1 MALGDLIW
9 QRQALIE
16 DTVGAHHDEVAIAS
30 VSSNER
36 LERVTVAFYANVV
49 SGDSAVLQTWLD
61 RGVLVVV
68 QWTDASMGTPPTPDD
83 IGETDLS
90 TIDILADAYVRMGEA
105 ETFTNWHHV
114 PKAGVVEVDAVVR
127 RTPPSGGSGLVWVTW
142 GLADFAGAGVEV
154 GYHKIY
160 SRVLVSTVA

>member
-1 MALGDLIW
+1 MALGDLTW

-16 DTVGAHHDEVAIAS
+16 DTSGAHHDEVAIAS

-36 LERVTVAFYANVV
+36 LEFVRVSFYCNVV
-49 SGDSAVLQTWLD
+49 SSDSAVLQTWLD

-68 QWTDASMGTPPTPDD
+68 QWTTATMGTPPTPDD
-83 IGETDLS
+83 IGETDLD
-90 TIDILADAYVRMGEA
+90 TIDVLTSAYVRMGEA

-114 PKAGVVEVDAVVR
+114 PKAGTVTIEAQER
-127 RTPPSGGSGLVWVTW
+127 RLPPTGGSGLLWVTW

-154 GYHKIY
+154 GFHKIY
-160 SRVLVSTVA
+160 AETLVAEVS